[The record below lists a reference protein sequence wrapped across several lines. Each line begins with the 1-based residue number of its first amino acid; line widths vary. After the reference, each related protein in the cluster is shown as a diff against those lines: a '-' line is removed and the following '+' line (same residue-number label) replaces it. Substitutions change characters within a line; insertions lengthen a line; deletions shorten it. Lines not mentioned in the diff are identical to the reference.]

1 MKYIITTVNSD
12 GCYSTQMIEATTF
25 TTTPDFITFKK
36 DKHTLMLAMDT
47 VISVSTEGYGL
58 QDAPRKTD
66 SKKEH
71 NAKILQL
78 VRGRK

>member
-1 MKYIITTVNSD
+1 
-12 GCYSTQMIEATTF
+12 
-25 TTTPDFITFKK
+25 
-36 DKHTLMLAMDT
+36 MLATDT
-47 VISVSTEGYGL
+47 VISISTEGYDL
-58 QDAPRKTD
+58 QDRPRKID